1 MVDDLCGF
9 NRAFGIQHHHGIDRF
24 ARVGGCLDKIQGL
37 IGVAHQLLAGI
48 ELLDGSVAFPGDNPG
63 DFREG
68 LLDDLTTGNG
78 LILGQRRC
86 IQGHGHD
93 RREK

>member
-1 MVDDLCGF
+1 
-9 NRAFGIQHHHGIDRF
+9 GI
-24 ARVGGCLDKIQGL
+24 K
-37 IGVAHQLLAGI
+37 LLN
-48 ELLDGSVAFPGDNPG
+48 GSVAFPGDNPG
-63 DFREG
+63 DFRES

-93 RREK
+93 RREKENSEAGKNGHRRLPEKKRLIASA